1 MTSLLQLA
9 TRAGIPRQSEIRS
22 NCRVA
27 SSSLHSLLI
36 LMIPFLSTNGTSAMY
51 GSIGVLPHGSDG
63 ITPIELGSI
72 DPDVKEIGNDVFI
85 RCIALRHVKAEFLA
99 GHG

>member
-1 MTSLLQLA
+1 
-9 TRAGIPRQSEIRS
+9 
-22 NCRVA
+22 
-27 SSSLHSLLI
+27 
-36 LMIPFLSTNGTSAMY
+36 MY
-51 GSIGVLPHGSDG
+51 GSRSKPHGSDG